1 MNRAFATLLSASLAA
16 RAWLVLAA
24 LTAGVTGAMAATS
37 TRETDLLDRPAEAP
51 VIQLRPGPS
60 AAPDNRVAPVE
71 RTGNPLWAI
80 PLSSLTT
87 TDERPIFSPSRRRP
101 PKAVANVPAA
111 VSSQPSAPAAASVV
125 EEKLSL
131 KLVGTIGNGSEGI
144 AIFTEP
150 STQAVIRLRLG
161 EAYGGW
167 ILQSVRG
174 REASL
179 GKGGQVE
186 TISLP
191 RPGDKPSSATK

>member
-1 MNRAFATLLSASLAA
+1 MKTALSMRNSFLIGFLIAG
-16 RAWLVLAA
+16 
-24 LTAGVTGAMAATS
+24 TAGALAATS
-37 TRETDLLDRPAEAP
+37 SRETDLLDRPAEAP
-51 VIQLRPGPS
+51 VIELRPGPS
-60 AAPDNRVAPVE
+60 AAPDSRAAPQE

-80 PLSSLTT
+80 PLSSLTAT
-87 TDERPIFSPSRRRP
+87 NERPIFSPTRRYP
-101 PKAVANVPAA
+101 PKAVANVSTATP
-111 VSSQPSAPAAASVV
+111 SKPSAPASPPVIQ
-125 EEKLSL
+125 EKLSL

-186 TISLP
+186 TVSLP
-191 RPGDKPSSATK
+191 RPGESSASGAK